1 MERASSALRGGSDRP
16 DSHEGGAFA
25 DVEVGFHR
33 GTSDRSAGV
42 PLMDEGATAIGRPS
56 TLTQDRE
63 DSFEPGRDLV
73 VPVGFDGR
81 RGWVRRSRSGRPVGS
96 LGGGARS
103 GEIKFGEKDGPV
115 GGHVSRGD
123 ASSARRG
130 GRRASP
136 EPVANRSL
144 GGLRG
149 YRAFRSAGFADAV
162 ACSAWR
168 PRSLG
173 ASSRI
178 RIGKGFPIADDP
190 RPPTDS
196 LARVERVERRST
208 AFRPSRPEPPPT
220 MTIQVPSFSVG
231 RRRAGAF
238 SPAAVE
244 SGGDGC

>member
-1 MERASSALRGGSDRP
+1 MTARPPSADLQPSP
-16 DSHEGGAFA
+16 K
-25 DVEVGFHR
+25 
-33 GTSDRSAGV
+33 
-42 PLMDEGATAIGRPS
+42 IGRIPS
-56 TLTQDRE
+56 NPVETLSYRL
-63 DSFEPGRDLV
+63 DLIGDG
-73 VPVGFDGR
+73 VG
-81 RGWVRRSRSGRPVGS
+81 
-96 LGGGARS
+96 LGGV
-103 GEIKFGEKDGPV
+103 GPV
-115 GGHVSRGD
+115 DQLGASEAEHVLVRS
-123 ASSARRG
+123 SSARRMDRWGAKSPGAMPRRRGAAVVGLRLG
-130 GRRASP
+130 GSRLDRW
-136 EPVANRSL
+136 